1 MSVAAT
7 EVDQSSVLERLGTK
21 NLLIFG
27 VILAAILAVFF
38 PTLGKLSQRWNSD
51 PQYSHGYLVPFF
63 SLFLAWSRRATL
75 PTSGLRLRFLGFAL
89 VGVAV
94 GLKIAAETAN
104 FDLLEDSSLVLAI
117 AGATLA
123 SFGWE
128 VFRWALAPLLF
139 LLLMVPLPDAVS
151 KFARKPLRR
160 LGTLAGVVL
169 MQVMGLAAF
178 ASGNTIELA
187 NGSRVGVAEACSGLR
202 MLMVFVALAV
212 AMALLSERPIWE
224 RLLLVVSSVPIALIS
239 NILRIV
245 ATGVL
250 YSQVEDEG
258 VREMAH
264 DVFGWAMMPLGL
276 VLLMGV
282 SWILSHL
289 LIVEQDRPLTVDPR
303 LARAR

>member
-1 MSVAAT
+1 MASAAVEEVQGSVM
-7 EVDQSSVLERLGTK
+7 ERLGTK
-21 NLLIFG
+21 NVVVFG
-27 VILAAILAVFF
+27 VLLVAVLGVFF
-38 PTLGKLSQRWNSD
+38 PTLEKLSQRWDSD

-63 SLFLAWSRRATL
+63 SMFLAWSQRRSL
-75 PTSGLRLRFLGFAL
+75 PLAGMRLRFVGF
-89 VGVAV
+89 VMVAV
-94 GLKIAAETAN
+94 AVALRFVAAMSN
-104 FDLLEDSSLVLAI
+104 YDLIEDSSLVLAI
-117 AGATLA
+117 SGATLA
-123 SFGWE
+123 AFGWD

-169 MQVMGLAAF
+169 MQVMGVAAF

-224 RLLLVVSSVPIALIS
+224 RLLLVLSSVPIALIS

-245 ATGVL
+245 ATGLL
-250 YSQVEDEG
+250 YSQVTDEG
-258 VREMAH
+258 IREKAH
-264 DVFGWAMMPLGL
+264 DWFGLAMMPLGL
-276 VLLMGV
+276 VLLGGV

-289 LIVEQDRPLTVDPR
+289 LIVEQDRPLEVDGR

>member
-1 MSVAAT
+1 MSLAAT
-7 EVDQSSVLERLGTK
+7 EEVQGSVLERLGTK
-21 NLLIFG
+21 NLLMFG
-27 VILAAILAVFF
+27 VLLVAVLGVFY
-38 PTLGKLSQRWNSD
+38 PTLVKLSQRWNSD

-63 SLFLAWSRRATL
+63 SLFLAWSRRPTL
-75 PTSGLRLRFLGFAL
+75 PLSSMKLRIFGFVIL
-89 VGVAV
+89 IVAV
-94 GLKIAAETAN
+94 GLRFVAEAAN
-104 FDLLEDSSLVLAI
+104 YDLVEDSSLVLAI
-117 AGATLA
+117 SGATLA
-123 SFGWE
+123 AFGWQ

-139 LLLMVPLPDAVS
+139 LLLMVPLPDAIS

-187 NGSRVGVAEACSGLR
+187 NGSKVGVAEACSGLR

-212 AMALLSERPIWE
+212 AMALLSDRPIWE
-224 RLLLVVSSVPIALIS
+224 RLILVISSVPIALIS

-250 YSQVEDEG
+250 YSQVQDEAI
-258 VREMAH
+258 REKAH
-264 DVFGWAMMPLGL
+264 DWFGLAMMPLGL
-276 VLLMGV
+276 VLLAGV

-289 LIVEQDRPLTVDPR
+289 LIVEQDRPLEVDPR